1 MKSPLSRLVLTI
13 LALSAW
19 PTMSSA
25 APPNILLITADDLR
39 PELGCYGSPALT
51 PHLDALAARGTTFT
65 RAYCQQAVCNPSRSS
80 MLTGLRPGTLG
91 LYVNGTHFRELRPE
105 VTTLPLWFKDHG
117 YTTRCAGKLFHN
129 WHTKEKGDPRS
140 WSAPEFL
147 HYANHGDD
155 APVVDGP
162 LPENHA
168 KHSEGLRKYGSV
180 GMCEAYDVPDEA
192 YYDGRVAAE
201 ALRWLPELKKGG
213 PFFLAVG
220 FWKPHAPFNAPK
232 KYWDLYDRATL
243 PPVDPRWPTGAPTIA
258 SHPSTEILGPPD
270 QQTLPTPEQVAEMRH
285 GYFAAVSYLDAQ
297 IGKILAA
304 LKENGLEENTIV
316 LFWGDHGYHL
326 GEHGLWAKT
335 SNFELD
341 ARVPLIL
348 APTAPKHPG
357 AKTDAL
363 VEMVDVFPTLVDLVG
378 LPPAPGLE
386 GASLVP
392 ILEDPAATV
401 KPAAFTQHP
410 RPPYPDRAPK
420 KAPAVMGY
428 SVRTAG
434 WRYTEWR
441 NWESGTVEATE
452 LYDHRGGVR
461 PELENVVEKAPDP
474 AALGEARRL
483 LREQFP
489 VKNP

>member
-1 MKSPLSRLVLTI
+1 M
-13 LALSAW
+13 
-19 PTMSSA
+19 
-25 APPNILLITADDLR
+25 
-39 PELGCYGSPALT
+39 
-51 PHLDALAARGTTFT
+51 
-65 RAYCQQAVCNPSRSS
+65 
-80 MLTGLRPGTLG
+80 
-91 LYVNGTHFRELRPE
+91 
-105 VTTLPLWFKDHG
+105 
-117 YTTRCAGKLFHN
+117 
-129 WHTKEKGDPRS
+129 
-140 WSAPEFL
+140 
-147 HYANHGDD
+147 
-155 APVVDGP
+155 
-162 LPENHA
+162 
-168 KHSEGLRKYGSV
+168 
-180 GMCEAYDVPDEA
+180 
-192 YYDGRVAAE
+192 
-201 ALRWLPELKKGG
+201 
-213 PFFLAVG
+213 
-220 FWKPHAPFNAPK
+220 
-232 KYWDLYDRATL
+232 
-243 PPVDPRWPTGAPTIA
+243 
-258 SHPSTEILGPPD
+258 
-270 QQTLPTPEQVAEMRH
+270 
-285 GYFAAVSYLDAQ
+285 DAQ

-316 LFWGDHGYHL
+316 LFWSDHGYHL

-474 AALGEARRL
+474 AALEAARRL